1 MYIEVDVEEGPN
13 CWPLN
18 RMFETLGVP
27 TRVSRVVAPDPQ
39 GNNLLCQVTG
49 WSESGPCAAYA
60 VLVTDSGEG
69 AVTLV
74 YGGDQGIR
82 LKTVEYEEP
91 WDLESPRQWGEPCL
105 LLDRDVEMG
114 GS

>member
-1 MYIEVDVEEGPN
+1 MYVEVDVEEGPN

-18 RMFETLGVP
+18 RMFETLGP
-27 TRVSRVVAPDPQ
+27 STRVSRVVAPDPQ

-49 WSESGPCAAYA
+49 WSEAGPCAAYA

-74 YGGDQGIR
+74 HGGCQGIR
-82 LKTVEYEEP
+82 LQAAENDEP
-91 WDLESPRQWGEPCL
+91 WELENPGQWGEPCL
-105 LLDRDVEMG
+105 LLDSDVQTE
-114 GS
+114 